1 MHLLFPQAV
10 AVACAMSYAGSN
22 VAARYGMR
30 HSNPV
35 TMTLVS
41 FTTQTIVLGAYVAFS
56 GNIPPL
62 SYFPAIL
69 FIAIGFVMPI
79 IRMLTYIG
87 VSTLGASRSMAL
99 RSSHPL
105 FGALFA
111 VLVVR
116 ENPAPI
122 VVAGTLLVVLGTFFI
137 SWQPQAEN
145 SQGWW
150 YALFPLTAAAITGF
164 IQPLVRFGLNSSAYP
179 IFFTGVIGATALM
192 LSVALLPLIRC
203 YQRPVWSLRA
213 AKGLI
218 VASLLENLGFVLFIT
233 AFGLAPVATVSP
245 LIATSPMWVVLA
257 ALLIFRKLEAV
268 TWRTIAGAGLTVGG
282 TIAITLG

>member
-1 MHLLFPQAV
+1 MLIPQAV

-22 VAARYGMR
+22 VAARLSMK

-41 FTTQTIVLGAYVAFS
+41 FTTQTIVLGAYVLLS
-56 GNIPPL
+56 GSIPPL

-69 FIAIGFVMPI
+69 FIGIGFIMPI

-87 VSTLGASRSMAL
+87 VATMGASRSAAL

-111 VLVVR
+111 ILVLR
-116 ENPAPI
+116 EDPTPL
-122 VVAGTLLVVLGTFFI
+122 VLTGTILVVLGTFFI
-137 SWQPQAEN
+137 SWQPDEGSMA
-145 SQGWW
+145 QGWW
-150 YALFPLTAAAITGF
+150 YVLFPLTAAAITGL
-164 IQPLVRFGLNSSAYP
+164 IQPVVRFGLSTSGYP
-179 IFFTGVIGATALM
+179 IFFTGLVGATSLAL
-192 LSVALLPLIRC
+192 SFTILPLIKRF
-203 YQRPVWSLRA
+203 QRPVWSVQGV
-213 AKGLI
+213 KGLI
-218 VASLLENLGFVLFIT
+218 IAALLENLGFVLFVT

-257 ALLIFRKLEAV
+257 ALLIFRKRV
-268 TWRTIAGAGLTVGG
+268 SWQTITGSMLTVGG
-282 TIAITLG
+282 TVAITLG